1 MRYSLH
7 VCVHLHLSDS
17 ASVRACSGHSYP
29 FHLGSKTQR
38 RVFLINAVCASRR
51 ARRQTHKTSGAQSG
65 ANAMNISRSFT
76 AVPSSRGSRQLRISS
91 RSPVLRFHRG
101 VAQSA
106 PGLQP
111 REDSRR
117 MRRER
122 QNRDAKC
129 FLRNENAVLTWDTL
143 ICRCASIVTELRAV
157 ELFFF

>member
-91 RSPVLRFHRG
+91 RSQCCSSIGALRKVRRDCSHGRTREGCGARG
-101 VAQSA
+101 KT
-106 PGLQP
+106 
-111 REDSRR
+111 ET
-117 MRRER
+117 
-122 QNRDAKC
+122 
-129 FLRNENAVLTWDTL
+129 RNAFCEMKTPCLHGT
-143 ICRCASIVTELRAV
+143 R
-157 ELFFF
+157 